1 MHRLNNGNA
10 NEVGESAL
18 AILKANK
25 NDNKLNIILGSLPEI
40 CEMPNTAVHNLINKE
55 LKI

>member
-10 NEVGESAL
+10 NEVGENAL

-40 CEMPNTAVHNLINKE
+40 CEMPNTAVLNLINKE